1 MGYEIAGGLGVKLAH
16 PDRRVFVLVGDGSY
30 LMMNSEIATAAA
42 MGLKLDIVL
51 LDNRGFGC
59 INRLQQSVGGAPF
72 NNLLADTRHKAE
84 IAIDFAAHGASLGA
98 QARKV
103 GSIAELEAALDEARG
118 TPRTTLTVIETDP
131 ALSTGEG
138 GAWWEV
144 PVAQVSSRP
153 QVEAARRSY
162 DDTIR
167 RRDGA

>member
-1 MGYEIAGGLGVKLAH
+1 
-16 PDRRVFVLVGDGSY
+16 
-30 LMMNSEIATAAA
+30 

-72 NNLLADTRHKAE
+72 NNLLADSRRKAE
-84 IAIDFAAHGASLGA
+84 VAIDFAAHGASMGA

-103 GSIAELEAALDEARG
+103 GSIAELEAALEEAKAIPG
-118 TPRTTLTVIETDP
+118 TTLTVIETDP
-131 ALSTGEG
+131 ALSTAAG

-144 PVAQVSSRP
+144 PVAEVSTRP

-162 DDTIR
+162 DEVIH
-167 RRDGA
+167 RRDGK